1 MACRESEQSE
11 RKKVAVIVGGG
22 VAGTSCALHLHSL
35 APSTQILLIDP
46 KPSLKLCRVLSPVTS
61 TIQETEISEEDAES
75 WCKHH
80 NITFLRS
87 RGIALSHSHVTVEDG
102 SHIQFDTCC
111 LASGARPFIPPALR
125 NSKFAHCVLPLRDTY
140 SIDCLR
146 KSLSSARRV
155 LVVGAG
161 GIGME
166 VVHEISGCELVW
178 VVKGT
183 HIGGLFFDERVASF
197 IQSYQ
202 HLANMAMNSAQSE
215 LSPEFMSDNVCAN
228 VKSEN
233 EANKP
238 ESMAASA
245 VGPNWMGQRERA
257 TLFDTNG
264 EPIISD
270 DTEKARRGG
279 RLEANANNR
288 TDKDSSIGGG
298 HTSVRVLA
306 QCEVVELQSDKNG
319 NWAVNAKLSNG
330 TTIGCDLI
338 IVGTGVSPNVE
349 WTHGS
354 GLVHGDDGG
363 ISVRPN
369 EMKTNIG
376 PSLFAAGD
384 CTHVLEDLQSDWVQI
399 RTWGQ
404 ALAGG
409 RAAANGMA
417 TCLGIAVEN
426 IGMGLEFDVF
436 AHSTRFFGQR
446 IVLLGRWKAQG
457 LPNGF
462 TVLEGNRETSFVQVV
477 LHSGRVRGVVLVGDV
492 DNAEVFENLIVGQ
505 MDVAWMGEDL
515 VDESV
520 DLENYFD

>member
-1 MACRESEQSE
+1 MESRESEQKE
-11 RKKVAVIVGGG
+11 KKKVAVIVGGG
-22 VAGTSCALHLHSL
+22 VAGTSCALQLHSL

-46 KPSLKLCRVLSPVTS
+46 RPSLKLCRVLSPVTS
-61 TIQETEISEEDAES
+61 TIQETDICEENAEP
-75 WCKHH
+75 WCRHR

-87 RGIALSHSHVTVEDG
+87 RAIALSLNRVTVEDG

-111 LASGARPFIPPALR
+111 LASGARPFIPSALR
-125 NSKFAHCVLPLRDTY
+125 NPKFAHCVLPLRDTD
-140 SIDCLR
+140 SIECLR
-146 KSLSSARRV
+146 RSLSSARRV

-197 IQSYQ
+197 IESHQN
-202 HLANMAMNSAQSE
+202 LANMAMNSPHSE
-215 LSPEFMSDNVCAN
+215 LSPELLSKNVYTN
-228 VKSEN
+228 VTSEN

-238 ESMAASA
+238 ESMSASA

-270 DTEKARRGG
+270 DSEKARRGG
-279 RLEANANNR
+279 RLEANTSNP
-288 TDKDSSIGGG
+288 TSKDSSVGYG
-298 HTSVRVLA
+298 HSSVRVFT
-306 QCEVVELQSDKNG
+306 QCEVVELQSDKTG

-330 TTIGCDLI
+330 TSISCDVI

-349 WTHGS
+349 WTHDS
-354 GLVHGDDGG
+354 GLVYGDDGG

-376 PSLFAAGD
+376 ASLFAAGD
-384 CTHVLEDLQSDWVQI
+384 CTHVVEDLQSDWVQI

-417 TCLGIAVEN
+417 ICLGIAEEN

-457 LPNGF
+457 LPDGF
-462 TVLEGNRETSFVQVV
+462 TILEGNRETSFVQVV
-477 LHSGRVRGVVLVGDV
+477 LHNGRVRGAVLVGDV

-515 VDESV
+515 VDESI